1 MKVKFSPLRFLT
13 RGFGGP
19 AAAILTGGL
28 LTFAII
34 EDIRRAIGKS
44 NGQDQ
49 FIFEDEMSVYKISAM
64 LVEINSRPL
73 DNVLY
78 NKMSKLIIEKKI
90 GISVDLLETSSKKSE
105 PYKIVIGEYNVK
117 RES

>member
-1 MKVKFSPLRFLT
+1 MATRFSPLRFLT
-13 RGFGGP
+13 RGLGGP
-19 AAAILTGGL
+19 AAVIMTGGL

-34 EDIRRAIGKS
+34 EDIRRTLGKS
-44 NGQDQ
+44 SGQDQ

-90 GISVDLLETSSKKSE
+90 GISVDLLETTVKKSE
-105 PYKIVIGEYNVK
+105 PYRIVIGEYNVK